1 MRRSIQRWNPRKS
14 GAVET
19 REERGRREG
28 AATGAGVSE
37 RGDWPCMV
45 EGGDV
50 MAAGGEEDNVGLTT
64 FLGAGL

>member
-1 MRRSIQRWNPRKS
+1 MEPQEKWCRGNQGGERK
-14 GAVET
+14 
-19 REERGRREG
+19 EG
-28 AATGAGVSE
+28 GCGHRAGVSE